1 MTITKIFLWSLE
13 ILYKQDLLYQEIPG
27 KSHHRN
33 CTFYD
38 NTQYFEIRNFYME
51 KILTDFW
58 RFSVQDESN
67 PVALFSWFACLL

>member
-13 ILYKQDLLYQEIPG
+13 ICYEQDLLYHEISPIIG
-27 KSHHRN
+27 TVVFMTTH
-33 CTFYD
+33 
-38 NTQYFEIRNFYME
+38 NTLKFVIFYME
-51 KILTDFW
+51 KMLTDFR